1 MRHKVEVF
9 TCWRFKKKKKTD
21 QTKRKQKK
29 IREIIVLL
37 SDHLIVLCLAQG
49 FFFGIENISPCDLDN
64 WPQGM

>member
-9 TCWRFKKKKKTD
+9 TCWRFKKKK
-21 QTKRKQKK
+21 QTKPNENKKK

-49 FFFGIENISPCDLDN
+49 FFFGIENVSPCDLDN